1 MGPVRIPVLFLLTLV
16 CVAETTRAKLVMMRW
31 TPDAST
37 FQTLIN
43 CASLTLIHWWRS
55 KHEFFVWRWHPSLI
69 SHQTTIVWQLQKPNS
84 YLSARWSTSWL
95 EVFKLQYALST
106 TRNEEK
112 WANQEF
118 RILRRNRRRK
128 SGSVPTYWTP
138 LLAPET
144 LARAKGRKTRGQPRA
159 AWNRVCDW
167 KLGGPATQWISQI
180 PVGEEPVTNWAPWD
194 AKRTAKRLLT
204 HWLEFFSW
212 KPWAN
217 DKTLFISL
225 EQGGFTDSLWH
236 ATEANGDTVGKR

>member
-106 TRNEEK
+106 TRNEKHDKKRGEMS
-112 WANQEF
+112 
-118 RILRRNRRRK
+118 K
-128 SGSVPTYWTP
+128 SGVSHFKKKSTKKVRLRTHLFDFTVSARDLGPCERKKNPWSASRCVESSVRLKIRWAGHAMN
-138 LLAPET
+138 LADT
-144 LARAKGRKTRGQPRA
+144 RWRRARH
-159 AWNRVCDW
+159 
-167 KLGGPATQWISQI
+167 KLGTVRCQKNSKAPTNAL
-180 PVGEEPVTNWAPWD
+180 VGV
-194 AKRTAKRLLT
+194 
-204 HWLEFFSW
+204 FFLKAVS
-212 KPWAN
+212 
-217 DKTLFISL
+217 
-225 EQGGFTDSLWH
+225 E
-236 ATEANGDTVGKR
+236 R